1 MGGAMLKV
9 ADVDVNVHGLTLYFA
24 QLPPTATTE
33 QVMISGAVFST
44 LNEAWDR
51 FKRENGL

>member
-1 MGGAMLKV
+1 MLKV